1 MTTVFIAG
9 PMTGYKDWN
18 RPAFHE
24 AEDKLNALGFDVL
37 NPARNGVGKEDE
49 WTHREYLSE
58 SLNQLFEADAIYLLP
73 GWETST
79 GARLEAHY
87 ARACGLVQVSDRVD
101 TELKA
106 KFLGSGFGGGTD
118 G

>member
-9 PMTGYKDWN
+9 PMTGYPDWN
-18 RPAFHE
+18 RPAFQE
-24 AEDKLNALGFDVL
+24 AEEKLELLGFDVL

-49 WTHREYLSE
+49 WPHREYMNASLMQLS
-58 SLNQLFEADAIYLLP
+58 QADAIYLLP
-73 GWETST
+73 GWENSP
-79 GARLEAHY
+79 GAKLEAHY
-87 ARACGLVQVSDRVD
+87 ARVAGLVQVSDRVD

-106 KFLGSGFGGGTD
+106 QLLGAGFGGSD